1 MPSAIRSE
9 PTGSEFWLFLQ
20 RASKAKL
27 EYCLVHESSP
37 AAERAYIALATILVR
52 PAHRRRFTALFMRW
66 AADQGW
72 RLDKRFR
79 LSTGSTIFRLVRDN
93 SDGRLELACIKMIT
107 LQGRFALS
115 SIEGRELMQARTVS
129 EDVWH
134 LPPAWRRAVTLLLA
148 ALGEPHAAA
157 YMPDGTDETDA
168 ESILSTMAGTDLAR
182 QIMALEN
189 SASAAASNDLRR
201 ALQRRHLL
209 RHPLSALLA
218 VPGQFYRFAA
228 RELRPPGTFIAIM
241 GPDGVGKTV
250 LMDAL
255 EERLEYAFPSVN
267 RHHWRPGLIPSLHR
281 LRTGHD
287 PAAPIGEKMAMAIV
301 ERRTAFL
308 PSLMRL
314 MYYGIDY
321 TMGYW
326 LRIHREKSRGSIVM
340 CDRYFYD
347 YFVDPGSKR
356 ITAPRWV
363 LRAFCA
369 LYPSPQRSFILKAD
383 PNHVRARRSD
393 LTLAE
398 IARQNEAFRA
408 IARHYPELELVDANQ
423 TSDITADH
431 IIRRL
436 FDMPPST
443 APTSTGND

>member
-1 MPSAIRSE
+1 M
-9 PTGSEFWLFLQ
+9 
-20 RASKAKL
+20 
-27 EYCLVHESSP
+27 
-37 AAERAYIALATILVR
+37 
-52 PAHRRRFTALFMRW
+52 
-66 AADQGW
+66 
-72 RLDKRFR
+72 
-79 LSTGSTIFRLVRDN
+79 FRLVRDN

-107 LQGRFALS
+107 LQGRFALG

-129 EDVWH
+129 EGVWQ
-134 LPPAWRRAVTLLLA
+134 LPPAWRHAVTLLLA
-148 ALGEPHAAA
+148 ALEEPRAPTDRLDEAGE
-157 YMPDGTDETDA
+157 A
-168 ESILSTMAGTDLAR
+168 EGILSTMAGTGLAR

-189 SASAAASNDLRR
+189 SASAAASNDLRS
-201 ALQRRHLL
+201 ALRQRHLL

-250 LMDAL
+250 LLDTL
-255 EERLEYAFPSVN
+255 EERLEYAFSSVS
-267 RHHWRPGLIPSLHR
+267 RHHWRPGLIRSLHR
-281 LRTGHD
+281 LRTGRD
-287 PAAPIGEKMAMAIV
+287 PVPPIGEKMAMTIV

-314 MYYGIDY
+314 MYYAIDY
-321 TMGYW
+321 TLGYW
-326 LRIHREKSRGSIVM
+326 LRIHREMSRGSLVM

-347 YFVDPGSKR
+347 YFVDPGSKC

-363 LRAFCA
+363 LWAFCA
-369 LYPSPQRSFILKAD
+369 LYRRPQRGFVLQAD

-398 IARQNEAFRA
+398 VARQNEAFRA
-408 IARHYPELELVDANQ
+408 LARHYPELELVDANQ
-423 TSDITADH
+423 TSAITADH

-443 APTSTGND
+443 APTATGDD